1 MKVIL
6 LETVEGLGE
15 RGDVVRVA
23 PGYGRNYLIPRR
35 KALPARDGNFRVLE
49 QETRT
54 RMTREQKTRRE
65 AETLAARLMGVS
77 VTAAAQAG
85 EDDRL
90 HGAVTT
96 QEIADLLQAQEF
108 PIDKHQI
115 VLPEPL
121 RALGVYEVA
130 VKLFQDVSATVKVWV
145 VRE

>member
-77 VTAAAQAG
+77 VTAEAQAG

-90 HGAVTT
+90 HGSVTT